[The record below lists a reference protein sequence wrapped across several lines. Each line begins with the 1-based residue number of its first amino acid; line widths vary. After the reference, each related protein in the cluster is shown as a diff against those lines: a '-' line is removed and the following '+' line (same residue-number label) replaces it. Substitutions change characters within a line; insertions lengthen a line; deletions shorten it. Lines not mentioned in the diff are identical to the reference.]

1 MTIPISRTGL
11 EIYNAPVAKEDK
23 TKKSSTTTTTTS
35 ENKNYSLETGD
46 PTYVKYV
53 GDIYSS
59 SYESDYTDIST
70 SATVTISIKHLNKV
84 YRGKKVKL
92 KKGLKNNTT
101 ADWDKDMN
109 TAVEGFITDITYNN
123 EKIDLKI
130 NGMDTL
136 LEKEAKFT
144 FKKTKRSKIIKKI
157 IEAAGLKAKIN
168 VTGLKDTAT
177 DFTNVNTSSSD
188 KAGSTGSIGNST
200 VSELAQEVCKNANT
214 DREKAEAI
222 HTYIYKHVKYPHPNY
237 RGHHKCPRQV
247 FKSGLSNCCDRA
259 RAGHEMANAVGLENR
274 GVHGPGHVWVQY
286 KINGQWVNSD
296 PGESRASLG
305 KVWNNLSINKQWTF
319 PKC

>member
-1 MTIPISRTGL
+1 MT
-11 EIYNAPVAKEDK
+11 
-23 TKKSSTTTTTTS
+23 
-35 ENKNYSLETGD
+35 
-46 PTYVKYV
+46 
-53 GDIYSS
+53 
-59 SYESDYTDIST
+59 
-70 SATVTISIKHLNKV
+70 
-84 YRGKKVKL
+84 
-92 KKGLKNNTT
+92 
-101 ADWDKDMN
+101 

-136 LEKEAKFT
+136 LEKEEKFT

-177 DFTNVNTSSSD
+177 DFTNISTSSSD
-188 KAGSTGSIGNST
+188 KAGSSGSIGNST

-237 RGHHKCPRQV
+237 LNHRKCPQEV

-259 RAGHEMANAVGLENR
+259 RAGHEMANAVGLESR
-274 GVHGPGHVWVQY
+274 GLHGHKHVWVQY

-296 PGESRASLG
+296 PGQTRPKLG
-305 KVWNNLSINKQWTF
+305 SVWGGDGHDKIWKF
-319 PKC
+319 KKC

>member
-1 MTIPISRTGL
+1 MAIPISRTGL
-11 EIYNAPVAKEDK
+11 EIYNAPVAKNKE
-23 TKKSSTTTTTTS
+23 TNTTTTTT
-35 ENKNYSLETGD
+35 ENTNYSLETGD

-59 SYESDYTDIST
+59 SYESDYTDISS
-70 SATVTISIKHLNKV
+70 SATVTIPIKHLNKV

-101 ADWDKDMN
+101 NWDKDM
-109 TAVEGFITDITYNN
+109 TAVVEGFITDITYNN
-123 EKIDLKI
+123 EKADLKI

-136 LEKEAKFT
+136 LEKEEKFS
-144 FKKTKRSKIIKKI
+144 FKKTKRSKIVKKI
-157 IEAAGLKAKIN
+157 IEASGLKAKVD

-177 DFTNVNTSSSD
+177 DFTNITTSGNSSS
-188 KAGSTGSIGNST
+188 GSTGSIGNSS

-222 HTYIYKHVKYPHPNY
+222 HGYIQKHVRYPHPNY
-237 RGHHKCPRQV
+237 FNHRKCPKQV

-259 RAGHEMANAVGLENR
+259 RAGHEMANAVGLESR
-274 GVHGPGHVWVQY
+274 GVHGGSGKTGHVWVQY
-286 KINGQWVNSD
+286 KINGQWINSD
-296 PGESRASLG
+296 PGESRSKLG